1 MLQKDTILRI
11 LELSTENRELEKVV
25 SSLQAAGE
33 LLARV
38 TDAFKEKVAHL
49 EAEVVRYKAGMPA
62 HLNV

>member
-33 LLARV
+33 LLAREN
-38 TDAFKEKVAHL
+38 DALKEKVAHL
-49 EAEVVRYKAGMPA
+49 EAEVVRYKAGMPP
-62 HLNV
+62 HLAA